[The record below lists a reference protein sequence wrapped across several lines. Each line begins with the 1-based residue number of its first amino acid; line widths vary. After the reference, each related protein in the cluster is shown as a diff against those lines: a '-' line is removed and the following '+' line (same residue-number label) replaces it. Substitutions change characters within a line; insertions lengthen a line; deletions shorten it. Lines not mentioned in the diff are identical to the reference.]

1 MRTGQIDPSEAD
13 REDDKLH
20 PCRPAR
26 AGPRTRGQF
35 AFIAL
40 RVLVWFS
47 VGSDEGRFDAGCG
60 LFGVAVG
67 DCGLERSDAR
77 LWRRSR
83 AGKVGRRVRA
93 RRFLWRRRL
102 ARRRGAAAAKM
113 RLARPAM
120 SVWKAKAAR
129 IAGREVVGWDRSHG
143 LLRFRCKSCGRT
155 FNALTN
161 TPMAHPRRTAQA
173 GSARRRHRGTGQPT
187 PCRA

>member
-1 MRTGQIDPSEAD
+1 MSSTPADP
-13 REDDKLH
+13 RG
-20 PCRPAR
+20 PAR
-26 AGPRTRGQF
+26 ERGQF
-35 AFIAL
+35 AFIAS
-40 RVLVWFS
+40 RCWFGS
-47 VGSDEGRFDAGCG
+47 VSGRMRADSMR
-60 LFGVAVG
+60 AV
-67 DCGLERSDAR
+67 DFSAWLSEIAGLERSDAR